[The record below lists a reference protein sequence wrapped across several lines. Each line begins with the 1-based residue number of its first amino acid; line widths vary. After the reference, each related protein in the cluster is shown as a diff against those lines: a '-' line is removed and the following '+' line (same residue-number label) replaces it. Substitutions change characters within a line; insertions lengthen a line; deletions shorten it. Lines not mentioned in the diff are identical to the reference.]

1 MPHRSTRGDK
11 AMRIAVL
18 LAALG
23 CTVAVAAADDARER
37 AFRGKRLAEAN
48 CATCHAIAQF
58 DASSLRTAPPLRTLG
73 RTIAFERLRA
83 MLGGQVF
90 LRHAVMPDFQPDTV
104 QADDLATY
112 MQSIASDR

>member
-1 MPHRSTRGDK
+1 
-11 AMRIAVL
+11 MRIAVL

-90 LRHAVMPDFQPDTV
+90 LRHAVMPDFQPDTGRRPG
-104 QADDLATY
+104 DLHAKYRLRSLTPLEG
-112 MQSIASDR
+112 MQFLA